1 MKKIWKIANFFS
13 SKEEIMSSLVQLS
26 KTHVL
31 SILCINTSLIIKISF
46 YQPTFA
52 DTVYLHIKGKIFQ
65 NNVYYENI
73 LESMMLE
80 TVSLT
85 SLFLRQ

>member
-1 MKKIWKIANFFS
+1 MKNIWKIANFFS
-13 SKEEIMSSLVQLS
+13 SKEEIKSSLVQLS

-52 DTVYLHIKGKIFQ
+52 DTVCLHIKGKIFQ
-65 NNVYYENI
+65 INV
-73 LESMMLE
+73 
-80 TVSLT
+80 
-85 SLFLRQ
+85 